1 MGLTN
6 AERQKRYRLVHKV
19 DDEQQPTFI
28 KMRMTGPRCAEPITE
43 PLQAM
48 RELNPNLNAML
59 QSTEQ
64 MNKVLCES
72 AKLPLKK
79 RRKIAS
85 SAVAQ
90 HDMHLQRLKAFRS
103 DAGYGYDPM
112 TQAFAH
118 QPPVSFDEPTIQ
130 PAEVEAEDESSLG
143 SRAAMERVM
152 AEIPKKFHGKVATL
166 GRYLKAN
173 PDLIRVTPQ
182 GQPIVAGRQLP
193 SANLIDIMRSL
204 YIWPKSH
211 SLPSGVKEV
220 MEALRSAGAPSYL
233 LSNTAVRTMYQRL
246 HEAGEQPHAET
257 QTEPEL
263 EMEEELEYGEKL
275 PQTPEGKHSEAEEF
289 TSALHSPF
297 PPQRTV
303 RKVVE
308 HAPARPM
315 KPETKKASGISMKPE
330 TSKPSGIP
338 TKHASSKA
346 SSGIRGKQ
354 VSSEASTSQSGQG
367 GKANVEHLSAK
378 PIRVLH
384 LPKKPIGVLHLRRE
398 ASKDSVSQ
406 AGKGYKDNFEPV
418 RDGVYL
424 PGKPIRILRL
434 Y

>member
-6 AERQKRYRLVHKV
+6 AERQKRWRLAHNP
-19 DDEQQPTFI
+19 DRGQQPTFY
-28 KMRMTGPRCAEPITE
+28 KMRMTGPRCAEMITE

-64 MNKVLCES
+64 MDKVLCES

-85 SAVAQ
+85 SAVAI
-90 HDMHLQRLKAFRS
+90 HDAHLQRLKAFRS

-112 TQAFAH
+112 VHAFGQ
-118 QPPVSFDEPTIQ
+118 QPPSA
-130 PAEVEAEDESSLG
+130 PAAPPPDVEEEAEEEDESSLG

-152 AEIPKKFHGKVATL
+152 AEIPKTFRGRFTTL

-193 SANLIDIMRSL
+193 SAHIIDIMRSL
-204 YIWPKSH
+204 YVWPKTRA
-211 SLPSGVKEV
+211 LPSGVGEV
-220 MEALRSAGAPSYL
+220 MEALRSAGVPSYL
-233 LSNTAVRTMYQRL
+233 LSNTAARTMYQRL
-246 HEAGEQPHAET
+246 HEAGEQLHIET

-263 EMEEELEYGEKL
+263 EMEELEHGEKL
-275 PQTPEGKHSEAEEF
+275 PQTPEGKHREAEEF
-289 TSALHSPF
+289 ATAQRLPF
-297 PPQRTV
+297 PPEPTV
-303 RKVVE
+303 SKVGAL
-308 HAPARPM
+308 APT
-315 KPETKKASGISMKPE
+315 KPETKKFSSFLAKAEAP
-330 TSKPSGIP
+330 KVSGIP
-338 TKHASSKA
+338 MRHASSKT

-354 VSSEASTSQSGQG
+354 VSSSEASTSQEGHG
-367 GKANVEHLSAK
+367 RKVNVKRMRLPWK
-378 PIRVLH
+378 PIRILR
-384 LPKKPIGVLHLRRE
+384 LPSIPEKPTKRR
-398 ASKDSVSQ
+398 ARKATVNHMGQRRKDVER
-406 AGKGYKDNFEPV
+406 G
-418 RDGVYL
+418 RL